1 MHKKEKSM
9 QILLM
14 FSGCLQQKN
23 LPSNLGKQVCK
34 SLKTILTIIPK
45 RLLLKDKHQRKYHI
59 QYTYQD

>member
-1 MHKKEKSM
+1 MHKKEKTM
-9 QILLM
+9 QIILIISRL
-14 FSGCLQQKN
+14 LQQKN
-23 LPSNLGKQVCK
+23 LLPNLGKQVCK